1 MKILVLNSGSS
12 SLKYQV
18 IDMDT
23 EEMIVKG
30 YFERIGQQNSFLTH
44 KVNGIKHK
52 FEKHVANHEQALKF
66 IFTRLINDHYG
77 VIKNLDELGGIGHR
91 VVQGGEK
98 YSKPVLITDDVI
110 EEIRKASDL
119 APLHNP
125 AAILGIEACKKIA
138 PQIPMVA
145 VFDTAFH
152 QTIPKD
158 KYIYPIPYEY
168 YKKYGIRKY
177 GAHGTSHQYVAYR
190 VAEMMGKDIKDL
202 KIVNCHLGQG
212 ASVCAIQNGESAET
226 SMGLTPL
233 GGVPMGTRSGD
244 LDPSVVTYIMKKEN
258 LTPQE
263 MEDILNKKSGVYGA
277 SRGVSVD
284 FRDIENEA
292 LAGGT
297 HAQLALDI
305 YHYDV
310 ASYIA
315 KCAVAMGGIDVLTF
329 TAGVGEKG
337 PLSRKAICEQLEFF
351 GVKIDDERNQVR
363 GEEVEISAP
372 DSKVKVF
379 VVPTN
384 EELLIARETNKFI
397 MKRGRKNENIS
408 IKLW

>member
-23 EEMIVKG
+23 EEMLVKG

-44 KVNGIKHK
+44 KVNGEKHK
-52 FEKHVANHEQALKF
+52 FEKHVENHEQALKF
-66 IFTRLINDHYG
+66 IFSRLTNDHYG
-77 VIKNLDELGGIGHR
+77 VIKNLNELGGIGHR

-98 YSKPVLITDDVI
+98 YSQPVKITEDVI
-110 EEIRKASDL
+110 REIKICSEL

-125 AAILGIEACKKIA
+125 AAILGIEACRKIA
-138 PQIPMVA
+138 PEIPMVA

-152 QTIPKD
+152 QTIPKSR
-158 KYIYPIPYEY
+158 YIYPIPYEY

-190 VAEMMGKDIKDL
+190 VAEIIGKDIKEL

-212 ASVCAIQNGESAET
+212 ASVCAIQNGESVET

-233 GGVPMGTRSGD
+233 GGIPMGTRSGD
-244 LDPSVVTYIMKKEN
+244 LDPSIVTYIMKKEN
-258 LTPQE
+258 LSAQE
-263 MEDILNKKSGVYGA
+263 MEDILNKKSGVFGV
-277 SRGVSVD
+277 SGVSVD

-297 HAQLALDI
+297 HAQLALDV
-305 YHYDV
+305 YHYLV
-310 ASYIA
+310 AAYVA
-315 KCAVAMGGIDVLTF
+315 KCAVAMDGIDVLTF

-337 PLSRKAICEQLEFF
+337 PLSRKAICDQLGFF
-351 GVKIDDERNQVR
+351 GVKIDNTKNEVR
-363 GEEVEISAP
+363 GEEAEISAE

-384 EELLIARETNKFI
+384 EELMIARETL
-397 MKRGRKNENIS
+397 KNI
-408 IKLW
+408 